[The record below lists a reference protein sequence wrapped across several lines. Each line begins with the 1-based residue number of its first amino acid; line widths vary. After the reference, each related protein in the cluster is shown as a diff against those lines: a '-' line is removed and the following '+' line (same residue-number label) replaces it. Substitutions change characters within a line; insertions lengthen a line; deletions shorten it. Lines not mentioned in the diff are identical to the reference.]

1 MTNPDTLL
9 VFDETVTRAGVEGW
23 LRHLESAGAPTE
35 MYRLGGTLVLSVADV
50 DLIHRA
56 GPELPEPTRQVSRNS
71 KHDERVAA
79 GTGPGI
85 AIMTN
90 HTAGC

>member
-35 MYRLGGTLVLSVADV
+35 MYRLGGTVVAFGHRWGPHRHGGPAASCADPAAVAD
-50 DLIHRA
+50 
-56 GPELPEPTRQVSRNS
+56 Q
-71 KHDERVAA
+71 
-79 GTGPGI
+79 
-85 AIMTN
+85 
-90 HTAGC
+90 